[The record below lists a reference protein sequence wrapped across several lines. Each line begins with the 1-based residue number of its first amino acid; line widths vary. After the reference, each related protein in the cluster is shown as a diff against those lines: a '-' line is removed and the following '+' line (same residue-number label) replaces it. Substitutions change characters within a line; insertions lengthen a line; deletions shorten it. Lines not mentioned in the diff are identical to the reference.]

1 LERVHVEFEKLPD
14 GEKLIPPPYKAKF
27 LSITDVV
34 RWRVVKDDGTAAY
47 SGLVITGP
55 KPSPGGSFQMEAEF
69 TIDIPDGLGIPIN
82 AIQQIGQLVMGEFQ
96 RQVVIKTYDPPTT
109 KN

>member
-14 GEKLIPPPYKAKF
+14 GEKLVPPPNKAKF

-34 RWRVVKDDGTAAY
+34 RWRVVKDDGTATY
-47 SGLVITGP
+47 TGLVIAGP
-55 KPSPGGSFQMEAEF
+55 KPLPGGNFQMEAEF
-69 TIDIPDGLGIPIN
+69 TVDIPEGPGIPMG
-82 AIQQIGQLVMGEFQ
+82 AIQQIGQLVMSEFQ